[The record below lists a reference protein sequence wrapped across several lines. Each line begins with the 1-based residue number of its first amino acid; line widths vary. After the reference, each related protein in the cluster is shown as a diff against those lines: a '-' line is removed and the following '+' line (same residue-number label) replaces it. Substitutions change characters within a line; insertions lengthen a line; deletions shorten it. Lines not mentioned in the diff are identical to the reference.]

1 MAMHSN
7 IPAWNIPWTEEPG
20 GLQSKGSQRVGH
32 NLETKQQQQQ
42 HWLYCQQ
49 QQSRIEIE
57 KLNRVVELL
66 LIFTQV
72 FICSDKSRIE

>member
-7 IPAWNIPWTEEPG
+7 IPAWKIPWTEEPG
-20 GLQSKGSQRVGH
+20 GLQSKVSERVGH

-49 QQSRIEIE
+49 QRRIEIE
-57 KLNRVVELL
+57 KLNRVVDFYTSIYMLK
-66 LIFTQV
+66 QV
-72 FICSDKSRIE
+72 QN